1 MDDQVVDIK
10 NEVYFK
16 KLLRLNRLQDIET
29 LSKEHLEILK
39 KSDLLEDYHK
49 FSVPSDNWYVRITP
63 TNRKKVQEWL
73 EKNYITEQRAYNI
86 GSYYGILNKELYT
99 SGSRDSM
106 MKEITTEQFYRSK
119 F

>member
-16 KLLRLNRLQDIET
+16 KLLRLNRLQDVKT
-29 LSKEHLEILK
+29 LNKEHLEILN
-39 KSDLLEDYHK
+39 KSDLLEDYRK
-49 FSVPSDNWYVRITP
+49 LLVPSDNWYVRVTSE
-63 TNRKKVQEWL
+63 NREKVREWL
-73 EKNYITEQRAYNI
+73 EKNYVTRERAYNL
-86 GSYYGILNKELYT
+86 GAYYGVLNKKLYT
-99 SGSRDSM
+99 KISRNPR